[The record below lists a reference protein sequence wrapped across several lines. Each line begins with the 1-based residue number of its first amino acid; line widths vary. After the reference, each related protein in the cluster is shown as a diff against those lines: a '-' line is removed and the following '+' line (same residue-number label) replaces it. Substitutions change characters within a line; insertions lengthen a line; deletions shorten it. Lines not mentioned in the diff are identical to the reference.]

1 MPGKPMLKS
10 SFKDLKLIRS
20 GKVRDLYE
28 IEDKL
33 LLVAT
38 DRMSAFDVVMD
49 DPIPDKG
56 RVLNSLSLFWFEKLK
71 IIVKNHIIST
81 NPEEYPE
88 PCPAYKDELDKR
100 SMLVRKTEPLPVEC
114 IVRGYLSGSGWAE
127 YQQKGSICGIPLPSG
142 LKESEQLPEPIFTP
156 STKAE
161 QGLHDENISMEK
173 VKELI
178 GPEKAKK
185 IKEISLKI
193 YSYGRELAAEKGII
207 IADTK
212 FEFGADNGDI
222 ILIDEVLTP
231 DSSRFWPMDTYA
243 PGGPQRSFDKQYLRD
258 YLNSLDWP
266 KTPPPPKLPADI
278 INKTREKYLE
288 ALERITGEKL

>member
-1 MPGKPMLKS
+1 MSGKVMLKS
-10 SFKDLKLIRS
+10 NFKDLKLIRS

-71 IIVKNHIIST
+71 ATVKNHIIST
-81 NPEEYPE
+81 NPEEYPD
-88 PCPAYKDELDKR
+88 PCPSYKDELDKR
-100 SMLVRKTEPLPVEC
+100 SMLVRKIEPLPVEC
-114 IVRGYLSGSGWAE
+114 IVRGYLSGSGWNE
-127 YQQKGSICGIPLPSG
+127 YQEKGSICGITLPSG

-161 QGLHDENISMEK
+161 MGLHDENISLEK
-173 VKELI
+173 VAELI
-178 GPEKAKK
+178 GQEKAEK
-185 IKEISLKI
+185 IRELSLKI

-212 FEFGADNGDI
+212 FEFGSENGDI

-231 DSSRFWPMDTYA
+231 DSSRFWPMDTYR
-243 PGGPQRSFDKQYLRD
+243 PGGPQKSFDKQFLRD

-266 KTPPPPKLPADI
+266 KKPPPPKLPAEI

-288 ALERITGEKL
+288 ALERLTGERI

>member
-1 MPGKPMLKS
+1 MPGKVMLKS
-10 SFKDLKLIRS
+10 NFKDLKLIRS

-71 IIVKNHIIST
+71 ATVKNHIIST

-88 PCPAYKDELDKR
+88 PCPNYKDELDKR
-100 SMLVRKTEPLPVEC
+100 SMLVRKIEPLPVEC
-114 IVRGYLSGSGWAE
+114 IVRGYLSGSGWNE
-127 YQQKGSICGIPLPSG
+127 YQEKGSICGITLPSG
-142 LKESEQLPEPIFTP
+142 LKESEQLPVPIFTP

-161 QGLHDENISMEK
+161 LGLHDENISLEK
-173 VKELI
+173 VAKLI
-178 GPEKAKK
+178 GQEKAE
-185 IKEISLKI
+185 EIMELSLKI
-193 YSYGRELAAEKGII
+193 YSFGRELAAEKGII

-212 FEFGADNGDI
+212 FEFGSENGDI

-231 DSSRFWPMDTYA
+231 DSSRFWPMDTYR
-243 PGGPQRSFDKQYLRD
+243 PGGPQNSFDKQFLRD
-258 YLNSLDWP
+258 YLNSLDWS
-266 KTPPPPKLPADI
+266 KKPPPPKLPAEI
-278 INKTREKYLE
+278 INKTRAKYLE
-288 ALERITGEKL
+288 ALERLTGERI